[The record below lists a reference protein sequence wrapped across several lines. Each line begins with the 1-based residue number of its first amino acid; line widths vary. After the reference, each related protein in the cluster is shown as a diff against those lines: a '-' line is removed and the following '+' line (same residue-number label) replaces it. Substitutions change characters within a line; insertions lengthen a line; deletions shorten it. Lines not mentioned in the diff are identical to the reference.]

1 MVTWYLALLLAF
13 GAERIAELALS
24 RRNARLA
31 FARGA
36 LEAGA
41 KHYRFMV
48 AVHALFLPCCALE
61 VLALH
66 RPFPGALGYAAAAL
80 AVGAQ
85 GLRWWAI
92 ASLGDRWNVRVIAV
106 PGAAPVREGPYRF
119 ARHPNYVA
127 VVIEMLAVPLAHGAW
142 ICALVFSA
150 LNAVL
155 LRGRIRIE
163 ERALGEQYQ
172 RAFDGV
178 PRFLPHG

>member
-1 MVTWYLALLLAF
+1 MVTWYIFLLLGF
-13 GAERIAELALS
+13 GAERVAELALS
-24 RRNARLA
+24 KRNAARA

-36 LEAGA
+36 AESGA
-41 KHYRFMV
+41 RHFRFMV

-66 RPFPGALGYAAAAL
+66 RRPPGALAWVAVAFAL
-80 AVGAQ
+80 AAQ

-92 ASLGDRWNVRVIAV
+92 AALGDRWNVRVIAL
-106 PGAAPVREGPYRF
+106 PGDAPVRTGPYRF
-119 ARHPNYVA
+119 VRHPNYVA
-127 VVIEMLAVPLAHGAW
+127 VAVEMLAVPLAHGAW
-142 ICALVFSA
+142 LCALAFSM
-150 LNAVL
+150 LNAAL

-163 ERALGEQYQ
+163 ERALGAEYQ